1 MFNKDVTYTGF
12 LKLMLLICCGFVFSC
27 KESNNNVKASG
38 EDSISSMTSA
48 SDGNLVM
55 ADVDTASVA
64 KNKLNWS
71 GKYRGELFCSDCHGI
86 QTELM
91 LHRDSS
97 FELHMSYEGKNAEPL
112 NVNGKLKWSA
122 GNIIE
127 LSSAKT
133 TLRFL
138 VEKGKLIQIDASG
151 NKEGGESAGKYML
164 LKD

>member
-1 MFNKDVTYTGF
+1 MFNKEVTYKGF
-12 LKLMLLICCGFVFSC
+12 LKLIVAICCGFVFSC
-27 KESNNNVKASG
+27 KDASHNAKTSG
-38 EDSISSMTSA
+38 EDSISSMTKA
-48 SDGNLVM
+48 SEGNLIM

-71 GKYRGELFCSDCHGI
+71 GKYRGELFCADCHGI

-97 FELHMSYEGKNAEPL
+97 FDLRMSYEGKNMEPVKL
-112 NVNGKLKWSA
+112 NGKLKWSA

-127 LSSAKT
+127 LSTGTEQLK
-133 TLRFL
+133 FL
-138 VEKGKLIQIDASG
+138 VEKGQLVQLDASG
-151 NKEGGESAGKYML
+151 NKAGGASAGKYML